1 MTRRLLFPVLNE
13 GPAPSTVRLEPNG
26 PEETVSP
33 GHAVY
38 VIASGPPDGPLEVEQ
53 NATEVKLHAWAGSQ
67 LSLEPVPE
75 IVVDADPEAFIARLA
90 GSFASIQA
98 SPAMFAALV
107 AERFA
112 PQLGE
117 DADLH
122 VGGTSA
128 TPREMIAA
136 TWTALERALPE
147 ATLDAYVATLRELS
161 LLVDPDR
168 GQATDVWRALG
179 VVEEALRSCAGAP
192 RGAPLEVARACLA
205 ARALVSARDPARS
218 TKIAAAWTWE
228 SVQRE
233 ARWLSFTASA
243 LAKLPVIDA
252 VAADTLRRA
261 FARPPQPPAPP
272 SPMPAAWGVP
282 RSPPPSAAFPAPR
295 PPARPPPTSSPRRVS
310 PEPAIPAVEGPPLLE
325 LGVAGR
331 RVKLFRLEND
341 CRYRAEVDGERRPI
355 RVRLEHAWNVATW
368 PKDHLPWRLDTA
380 VHIEPLLACLAE
392 GGETTELAKDT
403 LIRSFEQWGHY
414 RQNRYTSINLTIGD
428 DGVLEID
435 MTILTEDGS
444 YY

>member
-13 GPAPSTVRLEPNG
+13 GPAPISVRLEPIG
-26 PEETVSP
+26 LEETVAP
-33 GHAVY
+33 DHAIY
-38 VIASGPPDGPLEVEQ
+38 VIASGPPDGSLEVEQ
-53 NATEVKLHAWAGSQ
+53 NATQVMLYAWAGSQ
-67 LSLEPVPE
+67 LAFEPVPE
-75 IVVDADPEAFIARLA
+75 IVVDADPEAFGARLA
-90 GSFASIQA
+90 GLFASIEA

-117 DADLH
+117 DADLR
-122 VGGTSA
+122 VGGASA

-136 TWTALERALPE
+136 TWTALDAALPE

-161 LLVDPDR
+161 ALVDPDR
-168 GQATDVWRALG
+168 VQAPDVWRALG
-179 VVEEALRSCAGAP
+179 VVEEALRCCAGAK
-192 RGAPLEVARACLA
+192 RGSPLEAARACLA

-218 TKIAAAWTWE
+218 AKIAAAWAWE

-233 ARWLSFTASA
+233 ARWLAFTASA

-261 FARPPQPPAPP
+261 FARPAQPSPPP

-282 RSPPPSAAFPAPR
+282 KSRPPPAALAAPR
-295 PPARPPPTSSPRRVS
+295 PPPPSPPPRVS
-310 PEPAIPAVEGPPLLE
+310 PEPSTAKPALEGPRLLE

-331 RVKLFRLEND
+331 RVKLIRLEND
-341 CRYRAEVDGERRPI
+341 ARYRAEVDGERRPI
-355 RVRLEHAWNVATW
+355 RVRFEQAWNVATW
-368 PKDHLPWRLDTA
+368 PRDQLPWTLDTA

-392 GGETTELAKDT
+392 GGETTELVKDT
-403 LIRSFEQWGHY
+403 LIRSSEQWGHY
-414 RQNRYTSINLTIGD
+414 RQNRYTSIVFTIGD
-428 DGVLEID
+428 DGILEID